1 MTLIARPRRFGK
13 TLNMSM
19 LDRFFSNE
27 YENQEELFSGLSVW
41 EDEEYRKL
49 AGQYPVIS
57 LSFAKV
63 KTDNYKSAIIQ
74 IKRIFTELYGKY
86 DYLCSSDKLTENDK
100 KLFALTDFDMSDET
114 AVDALNGL
122 SLLLS
127 KH

>member
-1 MTLIARPRRFGK
+1 
-13 TLNMSM
+13 MSM